1 MTAPT
6 ERRTAILA
14 MAGLALVLFLVSLDQ
29 TIVGTAMPRIIAD
42 LNGFE
47 LYAWVTTAYLLAET
61 AVIPIVGKLGD
72 LYGRKWITVAG
83 VVLFVGT
90 SALCGMAGSMPAL
103 VLFRGLQG
111 LGGGMLMATVFTLV
125 ADIFPDLGDRAR
137 YQGFLFATFSLSSV
151 VGPVLGGWI
160 TDSLS
165 WRWVFYVN
173 LPLGLLALAVLPAV
187 LPTTA
192 RQLGAKIDYLGALTS
207 TLAVVGLLGALE
219 LVGAGAAWDSPLVLG
234 GLALALVAGA
244 AFIPIE
250 RHAAEPLIP
259 LSLLRNRTV
268 AVSTAVTFLVGITM
282 FTVSLYIPLFVQGV
296 RGASASSS
304 GTVMMPM
311 VITMSAMG
319 IVAGQLIARV
329 GRLKPFLLAGT
340 GLASLGL
347 LLLTL
352 LGAES
357 GLLQVGGTV
366 LVIGLGM
373 GMVMPVATLAVQ
385 AAVEQRMLGVA
396 TSATN
401 FIRSIGATMGTAL
414 VGTLVTSAYR
424 ASLTASAP
432 EGAPEAA
439 VRTLESPNA
448 LTSAEAL
455 AKLAELTGGSPEALL
470 EAARIALAGAIHNG
484 FLAMLGAGLL
494 AVACAALL
502 PNLTL
507 GARSRPS
514 VVVSPEQPTAPDAPH
529 RTGPH

>member
-6 ERRTAILA
+6 PRRTAVLA

-29 TIVGTAMPRIIAD
+29 TVVGTAMPRIIAD

-83 VVLFVGT
+83 VVLFVGM
-90 SALCGMAGSMPAL
+90 SALCGLAWSMPAL

-125 ADIFPDLGDRAR
+125 ADIFPDLRDRAR

-151 VGPVLGGWI
+151 LGPVLGGWI

-173 LPLGLLALAVLPAV
+173 LPLGMLALAVLPAV
-187 LPTTA
+187 LPKTA
-192 RQLGAKIDYLGALTS
+192 RQPRATIDYLGALTS
-207 TLAVVGLLGALE
+207 TLAVIGLLGALE
-219 LVGAGAAWDSPLVLG
+219 LVGAGASWASPLVMG
-234 GLALALVAGA
+234 GLVLALVAGA
-244 AFIPIE
+244 AFVPIE
-250 RHAAEPLIP
+250 RRAADPLIP
-259 LSLLRNRTV
+259 LSLFRNRTV
-268 AVSTAVTFLVGITM
+268 AVSTAVQFFVGITM

-311 VITMSAMG
+311 MITMTAMG
-319 IVAGQLIARV
+319 IVVGQLIARV

-340 GLASLGL
+340 GLASLGM

-352 LGAES
+352 LGTGS
-357 GLLQVGGTV
+357 GLLQIAGTV
-366 LVIGLGM
+366 FVIGLGM
-373 GMVMPVATLAVQ
+373 GMVMPVTTLAVQ
-385 AAVEQRMLGVA
+385 AAVDQRMLGVA

-424 ASLTASAP
+424 VGLAANAPASAP
-432 EGAPEAA
+432 EVA
-439 VRTLESPNA
+439 VRALESPNA

-455 AKLAELTGGSPEALL
+455 AKLAALTGGSPEALL
-470 EAARIALAGAIHNG
+470 ETARAALASAIHSG
-484 FLAMLGAGLL
+484 FLVMLGAGLL
-494 AVACAALL
+494 AFACATLL
-502 PNLTL
+502 PNLTF
-507 GARSRPS
+507 GREVAAPG
-514 VVVSPEQPTAPDAPH
+514 VVGPEQPTTPHAP
-529 RTGPH
+529 RLTGPQ